1 MADTKAV
8 PGSVEPNF
16 GEEPG
21 SSNWVQHLPLI
32 ALMFGYAF
40 HFGTITVDTLRS
52 YQQDA
57 FDMAIPDQGIW
68 LMSRFHAPFVT
79 VMGKDM
85 FGDHTSFIFVLLVP
99 LYWVYAHA
107 AALLVLQA
115 MAIAL
120 GAVPVYLLAR
130 YLLKSTVLA
139 TFLAA
144 AYLLNP
150 ALQQGNLEQFHVEA
164 FEAPLLGFALYAA
177 ILWRPKLLVAMVVLL
192 LMCKQ
197 DDYFYVVPLGVWVAF
212 RRNRQMGS
220 AIAGAGALMCVV
232 DNFLVVPILLNGI
245 PTTYAGWVPF
255 GGISGFITTFIKR
268 PGDFWTYAVSQGR
281 PWYLWQMALSTGLVP
296 LMAPGLL
303 AVALPEL
310 AFNTLSDFG
319 YQHQIVRHYSM
330 PLVAILMCASVYAIG
345 RSPLARQRAVATV
358 GVTLCA
364 LWSCVLWGDLPFSDS
379 VIANLNP
386 NVPAVQAVDRLV
398 KLVPPNA
405 VVSAAENFVPNL
417 DHRTQIYMFPNPF
430 AQSYYGNPKY
440 DGDELRFANQVQYI
454 LVPSCIS
461 CDGNLGANAQAVFN
475 RFASQFRV
483 AGEAAGTTLY
493 ERKGT

>member
-1 MADTKAV
+1 
-8 PGSVEPNF
+8 
-16 GEEPG
+16 
-21 SSNWVQHLPLI
+21 
-32 ALMFGYAF
+32 
-40 HFGTITVDTLRS
+40 
-52 YQQDA
+52 
-57 FDMAIPDQGIW
+57 
-68 LMSRFHAPFVT
+68 
-79 VMGKDM
+79 
-85 FGDHTSFIFVLLVP
+85 
-99 LYWVYAHA
+99 
-107 AALLVLQA
+107 
-115 MAIAL
+115 
-120 GAVPVYLLAR
+120 
-130 YLLKSTVLA
+130 
-139 TFLAA
+139 
-144 AYLLNP
+144 
-150 ALQQGNLEQFHVEA
+150 
-164 FEAPLLGFALYAA
+164 
-177 ILWRPKLLVAMVVLL
+177 
-192 LMCKQ
+192 
-197 DDYFYVVPLGVWVAF
+197 
-212 RRNRQMGS
+212 
-220 AIAGAGALMCVV
+220 
-232 DNFLVVPILLNGI
+232 
-245 PTTYAGWVPF
+245 
-255 GGISGFITTFIKR
+255 
-268 PGDFWTYAVSQGR
+268 
-281 PWYLWQMALSTGLVP
+281 MALSTGLVP